1 MTPLKVLYVDDD
13 ADIREVATLALE
25 LDPGIEVRSESSG
38 ASGLATAVRWRPDA
52 ILLDVMMPLMD
63 GPTTLVHLQSDVVTR
78 DIPVV
83 FITARAQSREIEEF
97 IKQGARAVITKPFD
111 PMTLADE
118 LRRRIVA

>member
-13 ADIREVATLALE
+13 ADISEVATLALE

-38 ASGLATAVRWRPDA
+38 ASGLATAAMWQPDA

-63 GPTTLVHLQSDVVTR
+63 GPTTLAHLRSDALTC

-83 FITARAQSREIEEF
+83 FITARAQCREIEEF
-97 IKQGARAVITKPFD
+97 IKQGARDVITKPFD

-118 LRRRIVA
+118 LRRKIVA

>member
-13 ADIREVATLALE
+13 ADISEVATLALE

-38 ASGLATAVRWRPDA
+38 ASGLATAAMWQPDA

-63 GPTTLVHLQSDVVTR
+63 GPTTLAHLRSDALTC

-83 FITARAQSREIEEF
+83 FITARAQSREIDEF
-97 IKQGARAVITKPFD
+97 IKQGARNVITKPFD
-111 PMTLADE
+111 PMTLAGE
-118 LRRRIVA
+118 LRRKIVA

>member
-13 ADIREVATLALE
+13 ADICEVATLALE
-25 LDPGIEVRSESSG
+25 LDPGIEVKSESSG
-38 ASGLATAVRWRPDA
+38 ASGLATAALWRPDA

-97 IKQGARAVITKPFD
+97 IKQGAREVITKPFD

-118 LRRRIVA
+118 LRRKIVA